1 MNRETKRK
9 LRRSDGRRYSSR
21 ILKAGALLDE
31 TKILLGSWNSS
42 LSIRENLENFLRC
55 NILGKQ
61 SRSRSGDILDE
72 FRQRYLVEEDV
83 TRALVALVGA
93 GYPSASLD
101 RILYFH
107 TAMSDPLIH
116 DFVIDMLWPRYRR
129 GVVNVNSGDVAAW
142 IREKISAGQ
151 MASGWSDTTIERAAS
166 GLLAA
171 ARDFGVLS
179 GSREKRICGVYLPTD
194 AFAYIAFYL
203 SRIWPSGRRLLD
215 SREWL
220 LFFMEGDAV
229 ERHFMEAHQQ
239 HLLNYQAAGSVVR
252 ISFPAQTM
260 EEYAHVILE
269 RAHRDA

>member
-1 MNRETKRK
+1 MKSEAKRR
-9 LRRSDGRRYSSR
+9 LQRSEVRRYSSR

-31 TKILLGSWNSS
+31 TKTLLGRWNNS
-42 LSIRENLENFLRC
+42 LSIRENLDRFLKC

-61 SRSRSGDILDE
+61 SRSRAGDILDA
-72 FRQRYLVEEDV
+72 FRQRYLTEEDV

-93 GYPSASLD
+93 GYPSGSLD
-101 RILYFH
+101 RVLYFH

-129 GVVNVNSGDVAAW
+129 GIVNVDSDDAAAW
-142 IREKISAGQ
+142 IREKLSAGQ
-151 MASGWSDTTIERAAS
+151 MVSEWSDSTIERAAS

-179 GSREKRICGVYLPTD
+179 GSREKRICGAYLPTD

-203 SRIWPSGRRLLD
+203 SRIQPSGRRLLE
-215 SREWL
+215 SEEWL
-220 LFFMEGDAV
+220 LFFMEGDVV
-229 ERHFMEAHQQ
+229 EMHFMEAHQQ
-239 HLLNYQAAGSVVR
+239 HLLNYQAAGSVIR
-252 ISFPAQTM
+252 ISFPAQSM

-269 RAHRDA
+269 RAHRAA